1 MAFFI
6 PYFLQTEMT
15 RTIKE
20 ANAIIS
26 DNDSNMLIVITS
38 SYWE

>member
-1 MAFFI
+1 MAFFNS
-6 PYFLQTEMT
+6 YFLQTEMT

-38 SYWE
+38 SY